1 MTAAVGALCV
11 VATAAAYLLGPTVVG
26 LAFGDDFALGS
37 QDLGL
42 LAAAS
47 CIYLLG
53 LTLSQALI
61 ALRQQPRVAIG
72 WGIGIATLIVVTLA
86 GQDLLLRV
94 ELGFLAGALT
104 ASVAMAVLLAGP
116 MRRGVAGATPTIPG
130 FGQTGG

>member
-11 VATAAAYLLGPTVVG
+11 VATAGAWLLGPTVVRI
-26 LAFGDDFALGS
+26 AFGADFALDR
-37 QDLGL
+37 QDLAL

-72 WGIGIATLIVVTLA
+72 WGIGIATLIVVTIV

-94 ELGFLAGALT
+94 ELGFLAGAVA
-104 ASVAMAVLLAGP
+104 ASVAMAAP
-116 MRRGVAGATPTIPG
+116 ARRSDATG
-130 FGQTGG
+130 SGGRHADHSRNW